1 MLAVE
6 KKKKYTADEYMMLDE
21 GAPFQ
26 LVENDLI
33 MSPSP
38 SLIHQLVLG
47 EFYDTIKSFVKN
59 TNNKG
64 LVVLSPM
71 DVRFDNDN
79 IFQPDLIYISKEKA
93 SEIVKD
99 IIEGAPDLVIEILSP
114 SNAYYDLR
122 PKKDIYQKYGVKEYI
137 IVDPIAFNCELYV
150 LKGGV
155 YQLHQKVEKT
165 ELLNSVL
172 LSGLTFDLNKIF
184 DF

>member
-1 MLAVE
+1 MLAAE
-6 KKKKYTADEYMMLDE
+6 KKKYTIEDYKMLEE
-21 GAPFQ
+21 GSPFQ
-26 LVENDLI
+26 LINYDLI

-38 SLIHQLVLG
+38 TPIHQAISLR
-47 EFYDTIKSFVKN
+47 I
-59 TNNKG
+59 TNALFNFLESKGNKG
-64 LVVLSPM
+64 FLVSAPM
-71 DVRFDNDN
+71 DVKFDEGNVL
-79 IFQPDLIYISKEKA
+79 QPDVLYISEQRKA
-93 SEIVKD
+93 ELVKD
-99 IIEGAPDLVIEILSP
+99 IIEGAPDLVVEILSP

-122 PKKDIYQKYGVKEYI
+122 QKKDIYQEYGVKEYI

-155 YQLHQKVEKT
+155 YQLHQKAEKT